1 MDLLPF
7 SSERH
12 LRGFFQRQV
21 EHFLKVNNLKDL
33 DKDGIRNLL
42 TVGDCDLFYQ

>member
-12 LRGFFQRQV
+12 LRGFYKKQV
-21 EHFLKVNNLKDL
+21 ELFLNECNLEDL
-33 DKDGIRNLL
+33 DKEGVRNFL
-42 TVGDCDLFYQ
+42 TVA